1 MKTPISYY
9 GGKQS
14 LSNII
19 LTIIPE
25 HKIYCEPFFGG
36 GAIFFAKEPSAV
48 EIINDTNR
56 ELINFYKV
64 ARDEFPALEHEIS
77 LSLHSR
83 DMHRQAQ
90 VIYANP
96 DMFDSVKRAWALWI
110 LANSSY
116 GNKLD
121 GCFGYDRTGG
131 TSLKLDNKR
140 NSFTS
145 EYERRLEK
153 VQIENCDAIRVITS
167 RDTDETFFYIDPP
180 YVGAYQGHYDGYMQE
195 DFDNLLSTL
204 EAIKGK
210 FLLSS
215 YRNEKLQ
222 ECVKRNGWH
231 CQELKMYCS
240 MTSNAKK
247 THSKVEVLTANF
259 PFAISVKQD
268 KKDVITN

>member
-19 LTIIPE
+19 LSIIPE

-36 GAIFFAKEPSAV
+36 GAIFFAKDPSSV

-64 ARDEFPALEHEIS
+64 ARDEFSALEHEIS

-96 DMFDSVKRAWALWI
+96 DMFDRVKRTWALWV

-116 GNKLD
+116 ANKLD
-121 GCFGYDRTGG
+121 GSFGYDRSGG

-140 NSFTS
+140 ISFTS
-145 EYERRLEK
+145 EYEKRLQK

-167 RDTDETFFYIDPP
+167 RDTPETFFYIDPP
-180 YVGAYQGHYDGYMQE
+180 YVGTYQGHYDGYMQE

-204 EAIKGK
+204 ESIRGM

-215 YRNEKLQ
+215 YRNANLE
-222 ECVKRNGWH
+222 ECIKRNGWYSK
-231 CQELKMYCS
+231 ELKMYCS

-247 THSKVEVLTANF
+247 THGKVEVLTANF
-259 PFAISVKQD
+259 PFEVNINKD
-268 KKDVITN
+268 KKEVTSN